1 VLRTSWRTGHVLL
14 AVGLGWWLVDAVLTT
29 LLPGAWGGPNIG
41 GGLLLLLAAAVGVLG
56 LVGVLL
62 SGAGVDRRRPHWWA
76 PVAANAVLALLV
88 VGARLVLPGDGGPGG
103 WDHGLNGVTGV
114 TVDDAGSP
122 VLALAVCYGS
132 VDTVSVYG
140 PNRGDQPNELLLE
153 LHTDE
158 PVTTGALVDLADPGP
173 RWTGGDA
180 SALRLDQQEL
190 VIASAQDDRH
200 GLAQVAFSA
209 DQLAA
214 LQPGDV
220 RRDANGPSSAPDA
233 PLTVPAADFRAAV
246 CGSGVGS

>member
-1 VLRTSWRTGHVLL
+1 MRASWRTGHVLL
-14 AVGLGWWLVDAVLTT
+14 AVGLGWWLADAVLTT
-29 LLPGAWGGPNIG
+29 LLPGAWGGPNTG

-56 LVGVLL
+56 LVVVLR
-62 SGAGVDRRRPHWWA
+62 SGAGVERRRPRWWA
-76 PVAANAVLALLV
+76 PVAANAVLALV
-88 VGARLVLPGDGGPGG
+88 VVAARLVLPGDGGPGG
-103 WDHGLNGVTGV
+103 WDYGLNGVTGV

-132 VDTVSVYG
+132 VDSISVYG

-153 LHTDE
+153 LRTDE

-190 VIASAQDDRH
+190 VIASAQGDRR
-200 GLAQVAFSA
+200 GLAQVAFTA
-209 DQLAA
+209 GQLAA

-220 RRDANGPSSAPDA
+220 RRDANGPSTAPDH
-233 PLTVPAADFRAAV
+233 PLTVPASDFRTAV
-246 CGSGVGS
+246 CGGSADS